1 MLQSAP
7 ANQRRA
13 CRVSWTLT
21 VFVFNHLHR
30 SVSLSLETATR
41 TFTSMS
47 PIRHSWGVVS
57 GCCVSRPHGDRQ
69 DKVKGRSPVF
79 TSADL
84 ISSSVS
90 HRYVYMSVSISNH
103 CWVSVVDL
111 NFGTGKS
118 TSTRTI
124 FECPWQT
131 SSGC

>member
-21 VFVFNHLHR
+21 AFVLSHLHR
-30 SVSLSLETATR
+30 VVSLSLEIATR
-41 TFTSMS
+41 TSTIMS
-47 PIRHSWGVVS
+47 LIKQPWGVVS

-69 DKVKGRSPVF
+69 SKVKGRGPVS

-84 ISSSVS
+84 ILSSVS
-90 HRYVYMSVSISNH
+90 HKYVYMSVSISNH

-111 NFGTGKS
+111 NFGIGKS
-118 TSTRTI
+118 TSIRDHFLI
-124 FECPWQT
+124 PVANVF
-131 SSGC
+131 